1 MPNTPAPG
9 RTKAYL
15 NHATRFACLWNRRR
29 SFISTSIILSV
40 AQRVETRYRWRGR
53 NLWRD
58 PNETRADAEKRKLGA
73 RDRADAYSY
82 RFQTEIPRSKMFQG
96 L

>member
-1 MPNTPAPG
+1 MTHTPAPG

-40 AQRVETRYRWRGR
+40 AQRGSACRNTLPLAWKEPLAGSERNTSRRGETQIGCSW
-53 NLWRD
+53 
-58 PNETRADAEKRKLGA
+58 
-73 RDRADAYSY
+73 
-82 RFQTEIPRSKMFQG
+82 
-96 L
+96 